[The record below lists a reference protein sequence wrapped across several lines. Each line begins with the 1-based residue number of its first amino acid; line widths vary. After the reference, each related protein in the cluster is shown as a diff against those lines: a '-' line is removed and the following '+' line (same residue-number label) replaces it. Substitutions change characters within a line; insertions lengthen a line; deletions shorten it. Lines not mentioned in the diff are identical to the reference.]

1 MAGARTEAGPL
12 GENLRTSRKI
22 MRAEIITDRADVIRR
37 ANAFSPNVRME
48 TAFAQYPKTGFSK
61 YFNPFRRGTTQSPEV
76 SISLG
81 ISPYRAS
88 SGMVSGRKPRG
99 RI

>member
-22 MRAEIITDRADVIRR
+22 MRAEIITDRADVIRK

-48 TAFAQYPKTGFSK
+48 TAFAQYPKGGFSK

-76 SISLG
+76 SISLV